1 MAERNEL
8 QIGQEWAVCTH
19 GSTYDMNINY
29 RWATKV
35 TIIDA
40 DAYVCKVSTLR
51 MIRQEKWVKSPK
63 GQGVRVQATY
73 KNNSGETMV
82 EEKYVYLRN
91 LVAPWSAY
99 EKRQEKLKQEDAEAV
114 IRRDVARKHQV
125 EVHEPAV
132 KEMITRL
139 NALTKHGVS
148 SYSELRYLDTEVVL
162 KLTEA
167 LALYQ
172 AQAEVVK

>member
-1 MAERNEL
+1 
-8 QIGQEWAVCTH
+8 
-19 GSTYDMNINY
+19 
-29 RWATKV
+29 
-35 TIIDA
+35 
-40 DAYVCKVSTLR
+40 